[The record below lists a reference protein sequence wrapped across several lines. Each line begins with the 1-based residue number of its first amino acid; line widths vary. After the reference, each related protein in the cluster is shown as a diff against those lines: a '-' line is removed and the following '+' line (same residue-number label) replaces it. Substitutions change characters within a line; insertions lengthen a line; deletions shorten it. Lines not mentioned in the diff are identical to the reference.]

1 MGEKTSSCQ
10 AESEISV
17 NMAGT
22 IPSKSIEKNL
32 LLTLPSQEVIDHV
45 IEEPLDKELT
55 GMV

>member
-32 LLTLPSQEVIDHV
+32 LLTLPSQEVTDHV
-45 IEEPLDKELT
+45 IEEPLDKELSE
-55 GMV
+55 MV